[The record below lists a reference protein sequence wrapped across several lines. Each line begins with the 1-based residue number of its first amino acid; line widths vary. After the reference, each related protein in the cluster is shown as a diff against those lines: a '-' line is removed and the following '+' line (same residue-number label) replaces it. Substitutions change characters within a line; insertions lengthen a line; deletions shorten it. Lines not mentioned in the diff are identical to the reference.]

1 MLKMDTTAL
10 ALGFLAGLT
19 TGFLYFLLL
28 WYTVR
33 RAARTG
39 NRTLLLVSFLVRA
52 ALLLGVFYAFRGL
65 GAQGLIAALLGF
77 IVVRFVMTRTLGP
90 GRAADSAEEAGP

>member
-1 MLKMDTTAL
+1 MDTTAL
-10 ALGFLAGLT
+10 ALGFLAGLA

-39 NRTLLLVSFLVRA
+39 NRALLLVSFLVRA
-52 ALLLGVFYAFRGL
+52 ALLLGVFYAFRGF

-77 IVVRFVMTRTLGP
+77 IAVRSVMTRVLGP
-90 GRAADSAEEAGP
+90 GRTGGSTEEAGP